1 MVHLLKCTL
10 RSANTA
16 LKHWSA
22 WNATVFRILIGSWRT
37 PLYLVQIFPLCCRL
51 TTILVCRLLVPSLLP
66 RLVRNVL
73 SPIQAYSLQTCIK
86 SVQAWRLHWSVL
98 KGTAPALR
106 ILIGRWRSPPQHLV
120 PKTQQNLR
128 PETKNQKV
136 CSQNWQNTDK
146 NAVHTRRKYNQSSV
160 PLGTVLT
167 ISQKL
172 HCLLH

>member
-1 MVHLLKCTL
+1 MAALQDSDWKLKAPLLHLLLNYTIDVLTLNYTIDIVLHINTASPTLLNSTLLYPSLLYYSTIVPLYNKHYMVVHLLKCTL

-86 SVQAWRLHWSVL
+86 AVQAW
-98 KGTAPALR
+98 T
-106 ILIGRWRSPPQHLV
+106 
-120 PKTQQNLR
+120 
-128 PETKNQKV
+128 
-136 CSQNWQNTDK
+136 
-146 NAVHTRRKYNQSSV
+146 
-160 PLGTVLT
+160 
-167 ISQKL
+167 L
-172 HCLLH
+172 HCCD